1 MASASKKPDF
11 AGAYSKANEI
21 LVKSSVIVTFPYAPK
36 VLVKEQI
43 GIPCRSYAK
52 ARKHGANIEYLG
64 SESAILVEYMG
75 RRILFYDDTKPDT
88 HIRFSILHELGH
100 AVMGHD
106 LSIKLTNTE
115 LYARY
120 EVETNYFS
128 AQLLMPEQIIRELQR
143 RGIRITKQFLMEH
156 FFVSGQAAEKRIET
170 LAKTNDEWRQ
180 REEREFDDIILMKYA
195 NFLNKICPADKFLD
209 FESEYARQQ
218 ERNTWY

>member
-1 MASASKKPDF
+1 MATLNKKADF
-11 AGAYSKANEI
+11 SGAYCMANEI
-21 LVKSSVIVTFPYAPK
+21 LVKSLVIDTFPYAPK
-36 VLVKEQI
+36 ILVKEQT

-52 ARKHGANIEYLG
+52 ARKYGANMEHLG
-64 SESAILVEYMG
+64 SESAVLVEYME

-100 AVMGHD
+100 DMMGHD
-106 LSIKLTNTE
+106 LSIKFTNTE

-120 EVETNYFS
+120 EIEANYFS
-128 AQLLMPEQIIRELQR
+128 AQLLMPEQIIRELQH
-143 RGIRITKQFLMEH
+143 RGIHITKHFLKEH

-170 LAKTNDEWRQ
+170 LAKTNTEWRQ

-195 NFLNKICPADKFLD
+195 NFLNKICPAGKFLD

-218 ERNTWY
+218 ERNNWY